1 MSVNAWL
8 IRAVSVLIFVF
19 LLAGG
24 AWAQSLDPCQ
34 GEGGPL
40 PVGSAT
46 GCGVIITVTAVD
58 DSENATAFTIS
69 VPNGG
74 NGNPYDTGIDND
86 VDDTLVGIINHS
98 GSGLRSITLT
108 STNVTFGGAFN
119 FDGDGPCFF
128 NEGDCNGTTGYEG
141 PDNSFSN
148 IGGPFTCGSGEI
160 VVQCRTTGTV
170 TFNGDSPLADG
181 SSSWFALEGT
191 PASLNLAQQVILTF
205 NPGTNSS
212 AIATFNCSTTA
223 IPCPDQGAHSM
234 KFTVANVTSQ
244 FSITLVAT
252 EVDGDGI
259 CETGIPGDP
268 SDPIDCRFVTFFGE
282 PGGTPTNPSA
292 VNVPR
297 CYAYSSAS
305 TSGPFHCVFYSVQG
319 APPPPPPTVS
329 GPPSPYTGPVL
340 EQIAWNTLETPGTG
354 FVNSPRMYDDPS
366 DDHTAGYYPVIPGSP
381 YPPVTLFP
389 YPSATPDDNQFVFD
403 ITTFFNPSPNTVG
416 TDPTTGGKTQTFND
430 FVIAFPR
437 TIAQVQ
443 QPVNADGS
451 SVFNAKRGVI
461 PMKFNL
467 MKDGVATCNL
477 PSATLALTR
486 LTVGAVGTVSEGLYM
501 MAADSGSNFRVSG
514 CQYIYN
520 LAASALGVGQY
531 KAQILIGTEVVG
543 IAYFELK

>member
-1 MSVNAWL
+1 MRVNAWL

-19 LLAGG
+19 PLAGG
-24 AWAQSLDPCQ
+24 AWGQSLDPCQ

-58 DSENATAFTIS
+58 DSGNATAFTIS

-98 GSGLRSITLT
+98 GGGLRSITLT
-108 STNVTFGGAFN
+108 STNLTFGGAFN
-119 FDGDGPCFF
+119 FDGDGPCAF
-128 NEGDCNGTTGYEG
+128 NESDCNGSTGYEG

-148 IGGPFTCGSGEI
+148 ITGPPICGEGFP
-160 VVQCRTTGTV
+160 CPTTGTV
-170 TFNGDSPLADG
+170 TFSEDGSPLPDG

-212 AIATFNCSTTA
+212 AIATYNCSTNT

-234 KFTVANVTSQ
+234 KFTVANVTSA
-244 FSITLVAT
+244 FTITLVAT
-252 EVDGDGI
+252 EVDGDGV
-259 CETGIPGDP
+259 CESGTPGDP

-282 PGGTPTNPSA
+282 QGGTPTFPNA
-292 VNVPR
+292 VNVPL
-297 CYAYSSAS
+297 CYAYSSS
-305 TSGPFHCVFYSVQG
+305 TNSAPFHCVFYSVQG
-319 APPPPPPTVS
+319 APPPPGQT
-329 GPPSPYTGPVL
+329 GSPYTGPVL
-340 EQIAWNTLETPGTG
+340 EQIAWNTVETPGTG

-366 DDHTAGYYPVIPGSP
+366 DDHTPGYYPVIPG
-381 YPPVTLFP
+381 FP

-403 ITTFFNPSPNTVG
+403 ITTFFNPNPSTVG
-416 TDPTTGGKTQTFND
+416 TDPTTGGKTKTFND

-437 TIAQVQ
+437 TIAQIQ
-443 QPVNADGS
+443 QPINADGS
-451 SVFNAKRGVI
+451 SVFNAKRGVVPI
-461 PMKFNL
+461 KFNL

-477 PSATLALTR
+477 PPATLSLNS
-486 LTVGAVGTVSEGLYM
+486 LSSGIVGTVTESTYT
-501 MAADSGSNFRVSG
+501 MAADSGSNFRISG

-520 LAASALGVGQY
+520 LAASAVGAGQY
-531 KAQILIGTEVVG
+531 KVGLMIGTEVVG